1 MKIRLTLICGIALM
15 WFAASTHAALNI
27 FACEPEWAALATELG
42 GDKVQVASAT
52 TANQDPHRIEP
63 RPSLI
68 AKLRRAD
75 LMVCTGAEL
84 EAGWAPLLL
93 RQAANPKVQPGQ
105 PGHFEAAAQVQRLD
119 VPARVDRADGDVH
132 AGGNPHVH
140 TDPRRIAV
148 VAERLAERLA
158 QLDAANAA
166 HYRER
171 HADFAARWAKA
182 MTAWQTRAASLRG
195 ARVVAHH
202 KDWAYLYDWL
212 GLVAVG
218 TLEPK
223 PGVPPSA
230 AHLAALKAELARA
243 PAHAIVRTPYQD
255 PRPGE
260 WLAQQTGTPLLV
272 LPYTVGGSGRAADLF
287 GLVDDTLDRLLGARR

>member
-1 MKIRLTLICGIALM
+1 MKTAFKLACGIAAML
-15 WFAASTHAALNI
+15 AASAHAAVNI

-42 GDKVQVASAT
+42 GDKVQVYSAV

-84 EAGWAPLLL
+84 EAGWAPMLL
-93 RQAANPKVQPGQ
+93 RQAANAKVQPGQ
-105 PGHFEAAAQVQRLD
+105 PGYFEAAAQVQRLD
-119 VPARVDRADGDVH
+119 VPTRVDRAEGDVH

-148 VAERLAERLA
+148 IATRLAERLA

-166 HYRER
+166 HYRAR
-171 HADFAARWAKA
+171 HADFARRWTEAIGNWEA
-182 MTAWQTRAASLRG
+182 RAAGLRG

-202 KDWAYLYDWL
+202 KDWVYLYDWL
-212 GLVAVG
+212 GLVAAG

-230 AHLAALKAELARA
+230 AHLAALKATLARA
-243 PAHAIVRTPYQD
+243 PARAIVRTPYQD

-260 WLAQQTGTPLLV
+260 WLGREARIPVVV
-272 LPYTVGGSGRAADLF
+272 LPYTVGGSPRATDLF
-287 GLVDDTLDRLLGARR
+287 GLFDDTIARLLEAQP